1 MHDNLTIDYEV
12 FEEEGAKVLTVGRGD
27 EALWQ
32 FHNDEAK
39 AVYNFLIN
47 RPSNRDKFVVFA
59 ELLSGPAKTY
69 MKKDWRMNDH
79 E

>member
-32 FHNDEAK
+32 FHNVVAEALYSLLIGDLDKVDTITKLYLEDE
-39 AVYNFLIN
+39 
-47 RPSNRDKFVVFA
+47 
-59 ELLSGPAKTY
+59 
-69 MKKDWRMNDH
+69 
-79 E
+79 